1 MLGLSVEQL
10 SLNYFLEMCRSRSV
24 GVGTVVVDVEPA
36 RVESDTQ
43 AGAAASLHPLRTAEL
58 VLQLVC
64 VLFVLLFLTLALYVV
79 YKRRQLLKMKRFTD
93 FGTQTDSEIGAMDE
107 LDKVKKVV
115 SNLQHQVLT
124 LGLERES
131 VRRLEELRRTNSV
144 SQSQELY
151 HDHADGQAVD
161 FCSVMPQQ

>member
-1 MLGLSVEQL
+1 M
-10 SLNYFLEMCRSRSV
+10 
-24 GVGTVVVDVEPA
+24 
-36 RVESDTQ
+36 
-43 AGAAASLHPLRTAEL
+43 
-58 VLQLVC
+58 
-64 VLFVLLFLTLALYVV
+64 
-79 YKRRQLLKMKRFTD
+79 RRFSD
-93 FGTQTDSEIGAMDE
+93 FGTQTDSEIGARDE

-151 HDHADGQAVD
+151 HDHGDGQAVD
-161 FCSVMPQQ
+161 FGSVMPQQ

>member
-43 AGAAASLHPLRTAEL
+43 AGVDASLQPLRTAEL

-64 VLFVLLFLTLALYVV
+64 VLFVLLFLTLALYVA
-79 YKRRQLLKMKRFTD
+79 YKRRRLLKMRRFSD
-93 FGTQTDSEIGAMDE
+93 FGTQTDSEIGARDE

-161 FCSVMPQQ
+161 FCSMPQQ

>member
-1 MLGLSVEQL
+1 
-10 SLNYFLEMCRSRSV
+10 MCRSRSV

-36 RVESDTQ
+36 RVESDTH
-43 AGAAASLHPLRTAEL
+43 AGVDASLQPLRTADF
-58 VLQLVC
+58 VLQLVS
-64 VLFVLLFLTLALYVV
+64 VLFILLFLTLALYVV
-79 YKRRQLLKMKRFTD
+79 YKRRRLLKMRRFSD
-93 FGTQTDSEIGAMDE
+93 FGTQTDSEVGARDE
-107 LDKVKKVV
+107 LDRVIKTV

-151 HDHADGQAVD
+151 HNHGDGQAAD
-161 FCSVMPQQ
+161 FGSVLPQQ

>member
-1 MLGLSVEQL
+1 
-10 SLNYFLEMCRSRSV
+10 MCRSRSV

-43 AGAAASLHPLRTAEL
+43 AGVDASLQPLRTADF
-58 VLQLVC
+58 VLQLVS
-64 VLFVLLFLTLALYVV
+64 VLFILLFLTLALYVA
-79 YKRRQLLKMKRFTD
+79 YKRRRLLKMRRFSD

-151 HDHADGQAVD
+151 HDHGDGQAAD
-161 FCSVMPQQ
+161 FGSVLLQQ

>member
-1 MLGLSVEQL
+1 
-10 SLNYFLEMCRSRSV
+10 MCRSRSV

-43 AGAAASLHPLRTAEL
+43 AGVDASLQPLRTADF
-58 VLQLVC
+58 VLQLVS
-64 VLFVLLFLTLALYVV
+64 VLFILLFLTLALYVA
-79 YKRRQLLKMKRFTD
+79 YKRRRLLKMRRFSD
-93 FGTQTDSEIGAMDE
+93 FGTQTDSEIGARDE
-107 LDKVKKVV
+107 LDKVKKAV

-151 HDHADGQAVD
+151 HDHGDGQAVD
-161 FCSVMPQQ
+161 FGSVMPQQ